1 MARSG
6 GRGVHR
12 DPRPGEIFQVCFHS
26 FDGPVSAI
34 AVEGIP
40 GGPLAALA
48 HLDRDADPT
57 GFDAAVLKIIQEHAP
72 SLRERI
78 DTATFGLTRPRDL
91 LQGQITPVVR
101 RVWAEVNGTY
111 AIALGDAWITHDPI
125 AAQGANLGSRCAFL
139 LGELIT
145 TSLSYDQ
152 QFCLEVERKM
162 GELALAPTAL
172 SLAMLEPP
180 GPELNH
186 LLARAA
192 TDPAVADRFADGFAH
207 PNALIASLNPAA
219 A

>member
-1 MARSG
+1 M
-6 GRGVHR
+6 
-12 DPRPGEIFQVCFHS
+12 
-26 FDGPVSAI
+26 SAI

-78 DTATFGLTRPRDL
+78 DAATFGLTRPRDL

-101 RVWAEVNGTY
+101 RVWANVNGTY

-145 TSLSYDQ
+145 TSLS
-152 QFCLEVERKM
+152 CSSASRSS
-162 GELALAPTAL
+162 GRWASSL
-172 SLAMLEPP
+172 SRPLRCRSPCS
-180 GPELNH
+180 NH
-186 LLARAA
+186 P
-192 TDPAVADRFADGFAH
+192 DP
-207 PNALIASLNPAA
+207 S
-219 A
+219 

>member
-1 MARSG
+1 MRHHTLAVRR
-6 GRGVHR
+6 RG
-12 DPRPGEIFQVCFHS
+12 DPRSDRCSLHLE
-26 FDGPVSAI
+26 SA
-34 AVEGIP
+34 
-40 GGPLAALA
+40 
-48 HLDRDADPT
+48 
-57 GFDAAVLKIIQEHAP
+57 
-72 SLRERI
+72 
-78 DTATFGLTRPRDL
+78 
-91 LQGQITPVVR
+91 
-101 RVWAEVNGTY
+101 
-111 AIALGDAWITHDPI
+111 PI

-180 GPELNH
+180 GPGLNH

-192 TDPAVADRFADGFAH
+192 TDSAVADRFADGFAH
-207 PNALIASLNPAA
+207 PDALVASLNPAA